1 VDVPTG
7 KTFPK
12 WVTLREAGLLTG
24 LPEQT
29 LMRCVESGILASDT
43 VLTRRMG
50 MKLLMLDS
58 DDLVKSGLLRPS
70 EVSEENLA
78 AILRGREQ
86 VDVLDQEVNPSP
98 ARPVEPGHP
107 VEEPPSAQVSPPPGA
122 QAEPDSPPV
131 ASPSRVPDLSG
142 LALPEW
148 VTLREAAFI
157 TGLDEQSLRRQAD
170 SGLIATHSLG
180 RRKGSG
186 FVLLRSSDLE
196 RALRL
201 HQAPATAEQEAEA
214 EDEESPAEAPPYFQ
228 PSDEDEQIASVALPT
243 VPEPVRQVAPAPVL
257 IAQPGEVA
265 RLTSPTLRWIRRIAV
280 WAILVVSGATLLLV
294 TLPLAFGYHTAPVRT
309 GDMEPAYHV
318 GDVVIART
326 VDPLAVR
333 PGDVVTFRDPVNPK
347 RLIIQRVRTID
358 SAGGSVR
365 FTTKPDAAG
374 TVIEWSVPVDGRVGV
389 VARRFGS
396 FGHVLTF
403 VQSRVGQVVL
413 IVGPLLALGLIVLA
427 RTWRRPGLGAAPAPG
442 TS

>member
-1 VDVPTG
+1 VDVPNGRTI
-7 KTFPK
+7 PR

-29 LMRCVESGILASDT
+29 LLRCVDSGIVASDT
-43 VLTRRMG
+43 LSTGRLG
-50 MKLLMLDS
+50 MKLLMVDS
-58 DDLVKSGLLRPS
+58 NDLVKSGLLRPS

-86 VDVLDQEVNPSP
+86 ADVIDLEEVRRPAGAVD
-98 ARPVEPGHP
+98 P
-107 VEEPPSAQVSPPPGA
+107 VEEPPSAPPPPKAQPEPASPPA
-122 QAEPDSPPV
+122 ARPP
-131 ASPSRVPDLSG
+131 RVEDLSG
-142 LALPEW
+142 MALPEW

-201 HQAPATAEQEAEA
+201 HQAPAPTEAEA
-214 EDEESPAEAPPYFQ
+214 ETPSAEAPPYFE
-228 PSDEDEQIASVALPT
+228 PGEEKAEPVAPPP
-243 VPEPVRQVAPAPVL
+243 VSERVRQVAPAPVL
-257 IAQPGEVA
+257 VAQPGEVA
-265 RLTSPTLRWIRRIAV
+265 RLTSPTLRWFRRIAV
-280 WAILVVSGATLLLV
+280 WAVILVSGATLLLV
-294 TLPLAFGYHTAPVRT
+294 ALPLAFGYHTAPVRT

-326 VDPLAVR
+326 VDPRAVR
-333 PGDVVTFRDPVNPK
+333 PGDVVTFRDPVNPR
-347 RLIIQRVRTID
+347 RLIIQRVRTVD
-358 SAGGSVR
+358 SARSSVR
-365 FTTKPDAAG
+365 FTTKPDSGG
-374 TVIEWSVPVDGRVGV
+374 TVIEWSVPVDGKVGV

-442 TS
+442 AS